1 MDGASPIPPQ
11 TPADISVAAET
22 SFDDRAGASGYSAA
36 MSNLVSGTTIAEV
49 AALIG
54 DVARA
59 NMLSALMDG
68 RALSAGEL
76 AFHAG
81 VSAPTTSGHL
91 AKLTEAQILAVE
103 KQGRHRYYRL
113 ASPSVA
119 AALEALMSLSAE
131 GPKRHRPTG
140 PRDEAMRA
148 ARTCYDHLAG
158 RLGVAIADSLVSRDW
173 VRLADGA
180 GLVTPEGNRFLCDFG
195 IDLGKGSGNG
205 AGKRAGQDV
214 GAAVANSS
222 RPLCRT
228 CLDWSE
234 RRPHL
239 AGRLGAALCSHLLR
253 KGWIE
258 RVKDSRAIAVTP
270 AGASGFLDAFGF
282 TPA

>member
-1 MDGASPIPPQ
+1 
-11 TPADISVAAET
+11 
-22 SFDDRAGASGYSAA
+22 
-36 MSNLVSGTTIAEV
+36 MSNLVSGTTLAEI

-76 AFHAG
+76 AYHAG
-81 VSAPTTSGHL
+81 VGAPTTSGHL

-113 ASPSVA
+113 ATPAVA
-119 AALEALMSLSAE
+119 QALESLMSLSAE

-140 PRDEAMRA
+140 PHDEAMRA

-158 RLGVAIADSLVSRDW
+158 RLGVAIADSLVARDW
-173 VRLADGA
+173 LRLADGA
-180 GLVTPEGNRFLCDFG
+180 GLVTPEGDRFLCEFG
-195 IDLGKGSGNG
+195 IDLNRGSGKGRTTGFG
-205 AGKRAGQDV
+205 ARTGKRSHETSA
-214 GAAVANSS
+214 

-239 AGRLGAALCSHLLR
+239 AGRLGAALCQHLLQ

-270 AGASGFLDAFGF
+270 AGSAGFADVFGF
-282 TPA
+282 VPE